1 MISSNTY
8 IDSSSLYKSNKFKV
22 KQKFAKNAEFCGKT
36 IGRNESV
43 RIPLPTYTTHVTKIL
58 LAEKFINV
66 DFLVPFPKFEMNVSA
81 ELGFYINKL
90 APLWSST
97 SWQCHLDYSSNFQKN
112 DSTFDIDWLLRQVE
126 NEVTLAEQELDALR
140 VYTSSFLNVENDAA
154 QARNRQPRAAPLAMM
169 ALASVGLFGSGI
181 ALGSGE
187 CGLRGLFGSCHD
199 RSKANAANIE
209 KLAEFTESLTQDVFK
224 LRNEVNDKFFMVTT
238 ELDALKSVQQEML
251 EVQNRN
257 WKLIAEHFEVFQHNI
272 HVLRDCDQLLFT
284 RQQINFNYD
293 TISSLLALTFANI
306 KSYRGA
312 LYTYKINMM
321 NSIQPILNQY
331 LPMSLVPRAALTAI
345 LDDVAS
351 EQWRKSDR
359 LSLAIPM
366 DEIIAY
372 YESQLL
378 RDVLVVEQG
387 LIMRIAIP
395 LATKDSAFTVFRA
408 IAVPMPQPEQD
419 SAIKWKL
426 EAPYLAISENNKET
440 AFLAD
445 YDLSRCIGSTR
456 YQICLD
462 MIATETGHDS
472 CLATLY
478 FKDSVAAL
486 QVCETEQIVL
496 PATEKAENLGFGV
509 WLITSA
515 TTAYTLFESDTES
528 TTSSGIVKY
537 PGCRIC
543 IVTLN
548 CGKQLSGDHI
558 KIRSDLSTCEEMPAI
573 KVNVKLPDPLQELWS
588 ELPEIDEMPYYSTK
602 TEAGVA
608 MLKEVRE
615 TLLDSPKMR
624 DPKKLLE
631 IARPI
636 TTKMTQL
643 RPSLTKEF
651 ESHLSIKHSLLM
663 SLISFVG
670 SMVLHVIV
678 VWIYH
683 RYKHRNPSTP
693 LWCGLFCPK
702 RSQGAIDPA
711 PEYESQMTALDSAH
725 HDYAQKVRSFSR
737 ETLKDI
743 GTGVAINT
751 LTRKVSEPTAPQ
763 QLFASNYQVNNMPG
777 HYKSLNDVR
786 SP

>member
-1 MISSNTY
+1 MYFSVTSTILALATIQSEWISN
-8 IDSSSLYKSNKFKV
+8 IIADQDSGAILANGIIF
-22 KQKFAKNAEFCGKT
+22 N
-36 IGRNESV
+36 
-43 RIPLPTYTTHVTKIL
+43 HVTKIL

-66 DFLVPFPKFEMNVSA
+66 NFLVPFPKFEMNVSA

-140 VYTSSFLNVENDAA
+140 VYTSSFLNAENDAA

-169 ALASVGLFGSGI
+169 ALSSVGLFGFGI

-187 CGLRGLFGSCHD
+187 YGLRGLFGSCHD
-199 RSKANAANIE
+199 RTKANAANSE
-209 KLAEFTESLTQDVFK
+209 KLAEFTESLTQDVFR
-224 LRNEVNDKFFMVTT
+224 LGNEVNDKFFMVTT
-238 ELDALKSVQQEML
+238 ELDVLKSVQQEML

-284 RQQINFNYD
+284 RQQVNFNYD

-306 KSYRGA
+306 ISYRGA

-321 NSIQPILNQY
+321 NSIQPTLNQY
-331 LPMSLVPRAALTAI
+331 IPMSMVPRAALTAI

-387 LIMRIAIP
+387 LIIRIAIP

-426 EAPYLAISENNKET
+426 EAPYLAISEKVKET
-440 AFLAD
+440 AFLTD

-462 MIATETGHDS
+462 MIATETCHDS

-496 PATEKAENLGFGV
+496 PATEKAENFGFGV

-528 TTSSGIVKY
+528 TTSSANVKY

-543 IVTLN
+543 IVTLK

-558 KIRSDLSTCEEMPAI
+558 KIRSDLSICEEMPAI

-588 ELPEIDEMPYYSTK
+588 ELPEIDEVPYYSTK

-608 MLKEVRE
+608 MLKEVHE
-615 TLLDSPKMR
+615 TLLDSPKCVTR
-624 DPKKLLE
+624 KKL
-631 IARPI
+631 
-636 TTKMTQL
+636 
-643 RPSLTKEF
+643 
-651 ESHLSIKHSLLM
+651 
-663 SLISFVG
+663 
-670 SMVLHVIV
+670 
-678 VWIYH
+678 
-683 RYKHRNPSTP
+683 
-693 LWCGLFCPK
+693 
-702 RSQGAIDPA
+702 
-711 PEYESQMTALDSAH
+711 
-725 HDYAQKVRSFSR
+725 
-737 ETLKDI
+737 
-743 GTGVAINT
+743 
-751 LTRKVSEPTAPQ
+751 
-763 QLFASNYQVNNMPG
+763 
-777 HYKSLNDVR
+777 
-786 SP
+786 